1 MGKRSN
7 FERRERDFYP
17 TPFSAVFPLIKHL
30 KKGDTFSEP
39 CCGQNDLVQHLQF
52 YNFMCT
58 SATDIDRG
66 FDLFNIKPHDFSVIS
81 SKYFITNPPWPQA
94 SVKKIVAGIFLI
106 NITKKLLN
114 FTGENSV
121 QRRKDSFFEQV
132 IRTFITFFMC
142 SSLTVWWVPYYGIP
156 QNFFECMILSAP
168 YICLSITVG
177 YIVRRF
183 YAVLR

>member
-94 SVKKIVAGIFLI
+94 SGRGEPTLKIIKHLSALKPTWLLLPADFCQNKYFNLVSNYCSKIIAVGRVKWIKGSKHVSKENCCWYLFNKHNKKI
-106 NITKKLLN
+106 TK
-114 FTGENSV
+114 FYGRE
-121 QRRKDSFFEQV
+121 QR
-132 IRTFITFFMC
+132 
-142 SSLTVWWVPYYGIP
+142 
-156 QNFFECMILSAP
+156 A
-168 YICLSITVG
+168 
-177 YIVRRF
+177 
-183 YAVLR
+183 A